1 MEILTRSTFSENS
14 RNLYKE
20 EGIEECS
27 SEVLVDVEVRAVCN
41 SQRYFKNMTE
51 WCERIQDNFIDLL
64 GLED

>member
-1 MEILTRSTFSENS
+1 MRMEILTRSTFSENS

-41 SQRYFKNMTE
+41 SQRCFKNMTVV
-51 WCERIQDNFIDLL
+51 
-64 GLED
+64 